1 MRKIH
6 EYMIL
11 EVTYFISSRKRSLR
25 VFHGPTE
32 SIFHSFL
39 FCSLAQLAT
48 KMELDNN
55 RILRMMEKI
64 CNVIYNLKS
73 KLQSSFI
80 SINLNHLRQLR
91 EFFLLYLQRFVE

>member
-1 MRKIH
+1 MLLLIPYIMQYNKKTQKRKRNIH

-32 SIFHSFL
+32 STFHSFL

-55 RILRMMEKI
+55 KI
-64 CNVIYNLKS
+64 FKDDGKDMQCNL
-73 KLQSSFI
+73 
-80 SINLNHLRQLR
+80 
-91 EFFLLYLQRFVE
+91 